1 MASIRK
7 RVWKSRGAQHSAWV
21 VDYRDQAGKRRL
33 KTFVTKKEADG
44 WAVNARHEVKQGI
57 HTPAS
62 VSVTVAEAFDRWIA
76 HCDAEGLEYG
86 TIVQRRQHLNLHI
99 APFIGREKLST
110 LTTPR
115 VNQFDAEL
123 RTAGRSL
130 AMRRKV
136 ITNLKTMLTFAQGQ
150 GLVAQNV
157 ARGIKIKTDKRSA
170 PPKLKEG
177 VDFPSKA
184 EIRALLDNVSDRWRA
199 FFAVAIFT
207 GLRAPELR
215 GLRWA
220 DVHLDTGTL
229 TVSQRADAWRKIG
242 APKTDAGKREIPLVP
257 MAINA
262 LKQWRLECPASE
274 LDLVFPNNAGR
285 VDSLPNIQRR
295 VWEPLQIKCG
305 LLDASG
311 HPRYRFHSLRHAAAS
326 LFIAHLGWTPKRL
339 QEVMGHASITM
350 TFDRYGHM
358 FSDPE
363 GDKEAMKKLEAAI
376 VAA

>member
-7 RVWKSRGAQHSAWV
+7 RVWKTSSAEKFAWV
-21 VDYRDQAGKRRL
+21 VDYTDQAGKRRL
-33 KTFVTKKEADG
+33 KTFTTKKEADA
-44 WAVNARHEVKQGI
+44 WAVQARHEVAQGT

-62 VSVTVAEAFDRWIA
+62 MSVTIAEAFDRWIA
-76 HCDAEGLEYG
+76 HCAAEGLEYG
-86 TIVQRRQHLNLHI
+86 TIVQRRQHLKLHV
-99 APFIGREKLST
+99 APFIGREKLSS

-115 VNQFDAEL
+115 LHQFDAEL
-123 RTAGRSL
+123 RTAGRSPS
-130 AMRRKV
+130 MRRKV
-136 ITNLKTMLTFAQGQ
+136 MTNLKTMLTFAQGQ

-157 ARGIKIKTDKRSA
+157 ARGIKLKTDKRSA
-170 PPKLKEG
+170 GAKLKEG

-184 EIRALLDNVSDRWRA
+184 EIRTLLDNVTDRWRA
-199 FFAVAIFT
+199 FFVIAIFT
-207 GLRAPELR
+207 GLRASELR

-220 DVHLDTGTL
+220 DIDLEAGTL
-229 TVSQRADAWRKIG
+229 AVSQRADAWRRIG
-242 APKTDAGKREIPLVP
+242 APKSAAGKREIPLVP

-262 LKQWRLECPASE
+262 LKQWQLQCPAGE
-274 LDLVFPNNAGR
+274 LGLVFPNNAGR

-295 VWEPLQIKCG
+295 VWEPLQVNCG
-305 LLDASG
+305 LLDDAG
-311 HPRYRFHSLRHAAAS
+311 QPRYRFHSLRHAAAS

-358 FSDPE
+358 FGDPE

>member
-7 RVWKSRGAQHSAWV
+7 RVWKTKGAEKTAWV
-21 VDYRDQAGKRRL
+21 VDYTDQARKRRL
-33 KTFVTKKEADG
+33 KTFSTKKEADA
-44 WAVNARHEVKQGI
+44 WAVQARHEVAQGT

-62 VSVTVAEAFDRWIA
+62 VSVTVAEAFERWIA
-76 HCDAEGLEYG
+76 ECEANGLEHG

-99 APFIGREKLST
+99 APFIGRERLSSI
-110 LTTPR
+110 TTPR
-115 VNQFDAEL
+115 VNQFDAVL
-123 RTAGRSL
+123 RGAGRSL

-136 ITNLKTMLTFAQGQ
+136 IVNLKTMLSFAQGQ
-150 GLVAQNV
+150 GWVAQNV
-157 ARGIKIKTDKRSA
+157 ARGVKIKADKRSA
-170 PPKLKEG
+170 PAKLKEG
-177 VDFPSKA
+177 IDFPSKA
-184 EIRALLDNVSDRWRA
+184 EIRALLDNVSNRWRA
-199 FFAVAIFT
+199 FFVVAIFT
-207 GLRAPELR
+207 GLRASELR

-220 DVHLDTGTL
+220 DVDLHAGKLEVT
-229 TVSQRADAWRKIG
+229 QRADAWRQIG
-242 APKTDAGKREIPLVP
+242 APKSAAGKREIPLVS

-262 LKQWRLECPASE
+262 LKQWQLQCPAGE
-274 LDLVFPNNAGR
+274 LGLVFPNNAGR

-305 LLDASG
+305 LLDATG
-311 HPRYRFHSLRHAAAS
+311 QPRYRFHSLRHAAAS

>member
-7 RVWKSRGAQHSAWV
+7 RVWKTNGVEKTAWV
-21 VDYRDQAGKRRL
+21 VDYTDQSGKRRL
-33 KTFVTKKEADG
+33 KTFGTKKEADA
-44 WAVNARHEVKQGI
+44 WAVQARHEVAHGT
-57 HTPAS
+57 HAPARN
-62 VSVTVAEAFDRWIA
+62 SVTVTEAFVRWIA

-86 TIVQRRQHLNLHI
+86 TIVQRRQHLNLHV
-99 APFIGREKLST
+99 APFIGREKLSS

-115 VNQFDAEL
+115 VHQFDAEL
-123 RTAGRSL
+123 RTAGRSPV
-130 AMRRKV
+130 MRRKV

-150 GLVAQNV
+150 GLVAQNE
-157 ARGIKIKTDKRSA
+157 ARGIKLKTDKRSA
-170 PPKLKEG
+170 AAKLKEG

-184 EIRALLDNVSDRWRA
+184 EIRTLLDNVSDRWRG
-199 FFAVAIFT
+199 FFVVAVFT
-207 GLRAPELR
+207 GLRASELR

-220 DVHLDTGTL
+220 DVDLDAGTL
-229 TVSQRADAWRKIG
+229 AVSQRADAWRRIG
-242 APKTDAGKREIPLVP
+242 APKSAAGKREIPLVP

-262 LKQWRLECPASE
+262 LKQWQLQCPAGE
-274 LDLVFPNNAGR
+274 LGLVFPNNAGR

-295 VWEPLQIKCG
+295 VWEPLQVKCG
-305 LLDASG
+305 LLDSAG
-311 HPRYRFHSLRHAAAS
+311 GARYRFHSLRHAAAS

-339 QEVMGHASITM
+339 QEVMGHRSITM